1 MNKSSVNNV
10 LNKYIAGNIDDKGF
24 TVPAEETELCKLAF
38 KYRTDKC
45 EAIKHPFTHFYYDLL
60 NPHRRSIRNV
70 LEIGVGL
77 KKPHTHSDNKTG
89 ASLYMWQDFLP
100 HANIYGADV
109 DPLTMFKDG
118 RIKTF
123 LCDQRSKDDLANL
136 IKQTGSNIDLV
147 IDDASHD
154 PSYQILTCQTLMPLL
169 KKDVVYIIEDVA
181 NQGIERRLRSFDT
194 TVISLRGSHGRRY
207 PDDKLI
213 VVRNRDVWSS

>member
-1 MNKSSVNNV
+1 MNKSVVNNV
-10 LNKYIAGNIDDKGF
+10 LNKYIAGNVDDQGF
-24 TVPAEETELCKLAF
+24 TVPAQQTELCKLAL

-45 EAIKHPFTHFYYDLL
+45 EAIKHPFTHFYFDLL
-60 NPHRRSIRNV
+60 NPQRRAIRSV

-77 KKPHTHSDNKTG
+77 KRAHTHSDNRTG
-89 ASLYMWQDFLP
+89 ASLYMWNDFLP
-100 HANIYGADV
+100 GAQIYGADK

-123 LCDQRSKDDLANL
+123 LCDQSKRDELENL
-136 IKQTGSNIDLV
+136 IRQTGSNIDLV

-154 PSYQILTCQTLMPLL
+154 PSYQVLTCQTLMPLL

-181 NQGIERRLRSFDT
+181 NQSIEKRLRAFDT
-194 TVISLRGSHGRRY
+194 TVISLRASSGRRY

-213 VVRNRDVWSS
+213 VVRNKNVWTS

>member
-10 LNKYIAGNIDDKGF
+10 LNKYIAGNVEDRGY
-24 TVPAEETELCKLAF
+24 TVPAEQTELCKLAF

-45 EAIKHPFTHFYYDLL
+45 EAIKHPYTHFYYDLL
-60 NPHRRSIRNV
+60 SPHKRSIRNV

-77 KKPHTHSDNKTG
+77 KKPRTHSDNRTG
-89 ASLYMWQDFLP
+89 ASLYMWHDFLP
-100 HANIYGADV
+100 SANIYGADK
-109 DPLTMFKDG
+109 DPNTMFKDG

-123 LCDQRSKDDLANL
+123 LCDQANKEDLINL
-136 IKQTGSNIDLV
+136 IKQTGSNLDFV

-154 PSYQILTCQTLMPLL
+154 PSLQISTCQTLMPLL

-181 NQGIERRLRSFDT
+181 NQGIEKKLRSFDT
-194 TVISLRGSHGRRY
+194 TVISLRASSGRRF

-213 VVRNRDVWSS
+213 IVRNRD